1 MALQSRS
8 YWLAYKGLVDGEIT
22 QVATDP
28 TTSFLLD

>member
-8 YWLAYKGLVDGEIT
+8 CWLIYKGDVDGEIT
-22 QVATDP
+22 QVANDP